1 VELLAD
7 RRQLVV
13 VAPHPDDET
22 LGCGALLHEA
32 AQSGTRCRV
41 ICMTDG
47 SASHRNSKTWNR
59 ERLARARKSEF
70 EAAVFLLAPEA
81 ETIWLGYRDCCLPEA
96 GAEATDA
103 ALRLVEQI
111 GGDAL
116 VLTTWVGDP
125 HVDHVRTAALVARA
139 VKGRT
144 DIATLAFPIWG
155 RFQSSTV
162 PAGLRT
168 LCTSTEALAAK
179 RRALACHATQMTRL
193 IDDDPVGFVMR
204 MENQAH
210 FLDHPEIF
218 HAPS

>member
-70 EAAVFLLAPEA
+70 EAAVALLAPEA
-81 ETIWLGYRDCCLPEA
+81 ETIWLGYRDC
-96 GAEATDA
+96 
-103 ALRLVEQI
+103 
-111 GGDAL
+111 
-116 VLTTWVGDP
+116 
-125 HVDHVRTAALVARA
+125 
-139 VKGRT
+139 
-144 DIATLAFPIWG
+144 
-155 RFQSSTV
+155 
-162 PAGLRT
+162 
-168 LCTSTEALAAK
+168 
-179 RRALACHATQMTRL
+179 
-193 IDDDPVGFVMR
+193 
-204 MENQAH
+204 
-210 FLDHPEIF
+210 
-218 HAPS
+218 